1 MQRLSDAVVD
11 RDEAALLDVIG
22 DWEETSQLEL
32 VEGAFMPQVSIVF
45 VPACH
50 VQVAADD
57 VHSVAGAEL
66 ACFVDGFADLPDA
79 RLRFLLHGGC

>member
-22 DWEETSQLEL
+22 DWEETSPLEL
-32 VEGAFMPQVSIVF
+32 VEGAFMPHVSIVF

-50 VQVAADD
+50 VQVAAHD
-57 VHSVAGAEL
+57 VNGVVGAETAAL
-66 ACFVDGFADLPDA
+66 SIVLPTSMKPA
-79 RLRFLLHGGC
+79 